1 MFVEDSLMEF
11 LDLARRRQSDRGYL
25 DMPVS
30 RDLIDRC
37 LEAARLAPSACN
49 SQPWF
54 FVVVDD
60 PELRKSVA
68 GRLHDLVM
76 PGNRFA
82 ETAPVLVAVVI
93 EQPSFLPRIGGLV
106 KNKPFYLMDVG
117 MAVQN
122 FCLQAAGEGLGT
134 CILGWF
140 DEKGVQEL
148 LGIPRKRRVPLVI
161 TLGYPRNDT
170 IREKVRKNLDET
182 RAYNSY
188 DRER

>member
-1 MFVEDSLMEF
+1 MDF

-25 DMPVS
+25 DMPVP
-30 RDLIDRC
+30 RPLIDRC
-37 LEAARLAPSACN
+37 LEAARVAPSACN

-60 PELRKSVA
+60 PALRRAVA
-68 GRLHDLVM
+68 PKLHDLVM

-82 ETAPVLVAVVI
+82 ETAPVLVAVVA
-93 EQPSFLPRIGGLV
+93 EQPTFLPRLGGLV
-106 KNKPFYLMDVG
+106 KDKPYYLMDIG

-122 FCLQAAGEGLGT
+122 FCLQAASEGLGT

-161 TLGYPRNDT
+161 TLGYPAKDQT
-170 IREKVRKNLDET
+170 REKVRKGLDET
-182 RAYNSY
+182 RAYNRY
-188 DRER
+188 PE

>member
-1 MFVEDSLMEF
+1 MEF
-11 LDLARRRQSDRGYL
+11 LELARRRQSDRGYL
-25 DMPVS
+25 DKPVS
-30 RDLIDRC
+30 RDRIERC

-60 PELRKSVA
+60 PCLRKTVA
-68 GRLHDLVM
+68 SKLHDLVM

-82 ETAPVLVAVVI
+82 ETAPVLVAVVA
-93 EQPSFLPRIGGLV
+93 EQPSFLPRLGGLV
-106 KNKPFYLMDVG
+106 KDKPYYLMDVG

-122 FCLQAAGEGLGT
+122 FCLEAASEGLGT

-148 LGIPRKRRVPLVI
+148 LGIPGKRRVPLVI
-161 TLGYPRNDT
+161 TLGYPEKSS
-170 IREKVRKNLDET
+170 IREKARKSLDET
-182 RAYNSY
+182 RAYNRY
-188 DRER
+188 RR